1 MHWLIMHADQ
11 VIGGVVQMT
20 RSFNV
25 EVQWWSRRIVHLGW
39 GLKAMSLSRPS
50 IEIRCDLIT
59 SFLSQ

>member
-1 MHWLIMHADQ
+1 MKILPDLT
-11 VIGGVVQMT
+11 GDF

-50 IEIRCDLIT
+50 IEIRCYLIT